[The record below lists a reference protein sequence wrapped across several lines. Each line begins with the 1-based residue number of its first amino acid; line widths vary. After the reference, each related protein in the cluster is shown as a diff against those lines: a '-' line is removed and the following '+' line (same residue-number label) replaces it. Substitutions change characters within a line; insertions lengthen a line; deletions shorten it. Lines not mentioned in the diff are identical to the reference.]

1 MATFFVPMLYTEKSE
16 TDNVGE
22 ISHEQMEEMRKAVL
36 NQPSLKSALMK
47 LFPVFLNKG
56 FLD

>member
-1 MATFFVPMLYTEKSE
+1 MVTFFVPMLYTEKSD

-22 ISHEQMEEMRKAVL
+22 ISHEQMVEMRKAVL
-36 NQPSLKSALMK
+36 NQPSLKSVLMK